1 MFSAFN
7 RGFGITAAIRG
18 FGLLALVLG
27 LAASPTGVRPAEAE
41 PAASAVPPYQI
52 VFEGNEH
59 MGNATLRRA
68 AAEELT
74 AFEQHGLRRS
84 DIDDAAYQMKLAY
97 RQEGYAFA
105 EVEYR
110 IRSQP
115 APLLVTFVI
124 SEGPRVTIDG
134 ISFAGNRAA
143 AESTLRGFFD
153 SKRRG
158 LMAGSKL
165 FFVEAEIESARAQI
179 EDYYL
184 SRGFLD
190 VRIPPPEVS
199 FSDDRRLARIT
210 VTIQEGPQYRIRTV
224 EISGNR
230 PEQPAP
236 GIEQIQRELVDQPY
250 VRRSKIILRSRL
262 LNVYQDAGYAY
273 AQIDVEEKPGDA
285 PGDVL
290 LVAAVDSG
298 PVVTISEI
306 EVRGN
311 LETRDSF
318 ILGRLRLKPGERY
331 SASKQR
337 ESFRALYRT
346 GLFSKIDLTL
356 EPLGEGASA
365 RLVVQV
371 VEVPSLELYLE
382 PGWGSYEKLRLIAGL
397 REKSLLGTGII
408 LNPEAK
414 VSVKA
419 QSLSVRFTDPWFLNS
434 EITADVP
441 TYYSNREEP
450 SFTRRDLGFGTFFS
464 KALSDSWKTTVG
476 YNLRITDL
484 SDVAPDVQDPDTGS
498 NYNLGSIQAQL
509 TYDTRD
515 DLFFPL
521 QGKRIFFSAER
532 ADTLFGGDITFLR
545 MSGGIRL
552 FYRLLPATVL
562 GLRYQTGWILPGSD
576 EAGLPIS
583 ELFFNGGENTVRS
596 FKESELGPKDA
607 SGNPVG
613 GYGYN
618 VINMELRQRVYGNFI
633 ATAFID
639 FGNVS
644 PNRSRFELGLSPY
657 TSSSEIVSDTLND
670 FFSEMRPGVGI
681 GLQYLL
687 PVGPLRLDLAYNPD
701 ADKERNEDEFVFHFS
716 VGTAF

>member
-1 MFSAFN
+1 M
-7 RGFGITAAIRG
+7 
-18 FGLLALVLG
+18 
-27 LAASPTGVRPAEAE
+27 
-41 PAASAVPPYQI
+41 
-52 VFEGNEH
+52 
-59 MGNATLRRA
+59 
-68 AAEELT
+68 
-74 AFEQHGLRRS
+74 
-84 DIDDAAYQMKLAY
+84 
-97 RQEGYAFA
+97 
-105 EVEYR
+105 
-110 IRSQP
+110 
-115 APLLVTFVI
+115 
-124 SEGPRVTIDG
+124 
-134 ISFAGNRAA
+134 
-143 AESTLRGFFD
+143 
-153 SKRRG
+153 
-158 LMAGSKL
+158 
-165 FFVEAEIESARAQI
+165 
-179 EDYYL
+179 
-184 SRGFLD
+184 
-190 VRIPPPEVS
+190 
-199 FSDDRRLARIT
+199 
-210 VTIQEGPQYRIRTV
+210 
-224 EISGNR
+224 
-230 PEQPAP
+230 
-236 GIEQIQRELVDQPY
+236 
-250 VRRSKIILRSRL
+250 
-262 LNVYQDAGYAY
+262 
-273 AQIDVEEKPGDA
+273 
-285 PGDVL
+285 
-290 LVAAVDSG
+290 
-298 PVVTISEI
+298 
-306 EVRGN
+306 
-311 LETRDSF
+311 
-318 ILGRLRLKPGERY
+318 
-331 SASKQR
+331 
-337 ESFRALYRT
+337 
-346 GLFSKIDLTL
+346 
-356 EPLGEGASA
+356 
-365 RLVVQV
+365 VVQV